1 MSLYVDILKKL
12 GDFTLRVKFSSEND
26 TLALFGLS
34 GSGKSITLKCIAGIM
49 TPDKGKIVINDKIVF
64 DSEKGINLPPQK
76 RSVGYLPQSHAL
88 FPNMNVK
95 ENIRCA
101 LSGKNKRES
110 YRIVDELLERFSI
123 EDISSY
129 YPYQLSGGQQQRV
142 ALARALAT
150 SPEVLLLDEPFSALD
165 NQLKQMFIFNLL
177 NDIETFDSDIV
188 FVSHDKDEV
197 HGICNKV
204 CVVDNGT
211 TYNCRNV
218 SDIFT
223 NPQYTIDAVLLGFDN
238 ILKIDD
244 DVYSS
249 IAFSGDKV
257 KLNNECDDLNFVTKV
272 KRIVDS
278 DDYITLFLEYIGNS
292 VIIKA
297 NASKDYLSEIKIG
310 SKVNVGLNRK
320 DVFYLK

>member
-1 MSLYVDILKKL
+1 MSLYVDILKTL
-12 GDFTLRVKFSSEND
+12 GDFTLRVKFSSNND

-49 TPDKGKIVINDKIVF
+49 IPDTGEIVINDKVVF

-76 RSVGYLPQSHAL
+76 RSVGYLPQSYAL

-101 LSGKNKRES
+101 VSAENKRES
-110 YRIVDELLERFSI
+110 YRIVDNLLQRFSI
-123 EDISSY
+123 DDISSY
-129 YPYQLSGGQQQRV
+129 YPHQLSGGQQQRV

-165 NQLKQMFIFNLL
+165 NQLKQMFIYNLL
-177 NDIETFDSDIV
+177 NDVETFDSDIV

-197 HGICNKV
+197 RSICDKV
-204 CVVDNGT
+204 CVIDNGT

-218 SDIFT
+218 SDIFAR
-223 NPQYTIDAVLLGFDN
+223 PKYTIDALLLGYDN

-244 DVYSS
+244 NVYSS
-249 IAFSGDKV
+249 VAFRSNKV
-257 KLNNECDDLNFVTKV
+257 KINSDSDGFSFVTIV
-272 KRIVDS
+272 KRIVESGDC
-278 DDYITLFLEYIGNS
+278 ITLFLESFKNLA
-292 VIIKA
+292 IIKA
-297 NASKDYLSEIKIG
+297 DVSKDCLSEIELG
-310 SKVNVGLNRK
+310 STISVGLNK
-320 DVFYLK
+320 EDVFYLL